1 MEIATMPKAAPLNFA
16 NTSESTKRKAKPA
29 PRAKA
34 NTELQ
39 ISAKA
44 ARPDREG
51 KKLVATHL
59 PRAAYTE
66 LRILA
71 AKLGTT
77 QAALIEEALTDLMH
91 KYQDQL

>member
-1 MEIATMPKAAPLNFA
+1 MPKAAPLNFA
-16 NTSESTKRKAKPA
+16 DTSESTKRKAKAA
-29 PRAKA
+29 PRAKN
-34 NTELQ
+34 NTNSEV
-39 ISAKA
+39 STKA
-44 ARPDREG
+44 DRPDREG

-71 AKLGTT
+71 AKLSTT

>member
-1 MEIATMPKAAPLNFA
+1 MKVAAMPKAAPLNFA
-16 NTSESTKRKAKPA
+16 NTSESTRGKSQSA

-34 NTELQ
+34 KTDSQ
-39 ISAKA
+39 VIAKA
-44 ARPDREG
+44 DRPDREG

-59 PRAAYTE
+59 PRAAYTA

-91 KYQDQL
+91 KYQDQF